1 VTTLAPGLNA
11 IYCISLQEQ
20 PHRTTKA
27 AAQFHALGLCQEAL
41 FYRPVRGRDTDRAI
55 WNSHRAVAQDAIA
68 KGFTRILVLEDDVL
82 FTQPRETLVRRI
94 TAALRA
100 LPSTWWG
107 LYLGHVPIQAYFL
120 RANLLR
126 VRSGCTHAYI
136 ANAPLLAWLAST
148 PPKSPEARMWH
159 WIGQSIDAAMSSLP
173 EMYAMFPMI
182 AVQRY
187 LGEASAGTRL
197 DDQRQPGHIPRGW
210 ALLLHLWCGST
221 LCRSRGHTIFASALA
236 DSRMGAP
243 TRRRSHSL
251 HCNGR
256 ECLEHP
262 PRIGALPPLAACPL
276 YPRKRTS
283 LP

>member
-1 VTTLAPGLNA
+1 MTIGADDRRIAFYDFARVGATP
-11 IYCISLQEQ
+11 
-20 PHRTTKA
+20 
-27 AAQFHALGLCQEAL
+27 AL
-41 FYRPVRGRDTDRAI
+41 FQSFVLSAGVVTDYVYGA
-55 WNSHRAVAQDAIA
+55 
-68 KGFTRILVLEDDVL
+68 G
-82 FTQPRETLVRRI
+82 
-94 TAALRA
+94 
-100 LPSTWWG
+100 
-107 LYLGHVPIQAYFL
+107 
-120 RANLLR
+120 
-126 VRSGCTHAYI
+126 
-136 ANAPLLAWLAST
+136 
-148 PPKSPEARMWH
+148 MH
-159 WIGQSIDAAMSSLP
+159 WQ
-173 EMYAMFPMI
+173 AMFPMI

-262 PRIGALPPLAACPL
+262 PRIGALPPLADVRFAPERWGNR
-276 YPRKRTS
+276 PAS
-283 LP
+283 L